1 LRRFHPKKSRE
12 LLENLLKQLGI
23 LLGLAGYEL
32 IITNSAHGLIGYI
45 IFISVHIRRVLEE

>member
-45 IFISVHIRRVLEE
+45 IFISAHIRRVLEE